1 MRRFPS
7 FTLMSI
13 LLACGGGG
21 GTQPS
26 VTRTGDGSS
35 TLRVSARFSASPSG
49 GEEARDEQA
58 MNVDLEVDVRDAAGD
73 DVTGATV
80 VVDTEFGTVTLTE
93 GGCGRRYCGRQV
105 GYASVYRLSVT
116 RGADR
121 LDGVAVSGPSFHSIV
136 EPTLGAT
143 ASAAAPL
150 VVRWAPAGDAD
161 RVRIETRE
169 FERELAE
176 DTGAFEIPA
185 GNLRSDADD
194 PEDERVRVR
203 RERLV
208 TLTGGLS
215 GSTMEIAVRN
225 GMSFFGV
232 P

>member
-1 MRRFPS
+1 MGPFPS
-7 FTLMSI
+7 FILISFV

-21 GTQPS
+21 TQPT

-35 TLRVSARFSASPSG
+35 TLRVTARFSASPNG

-80 VVDTEFGTVTLTE
+80 VVDTEFGAVTLTE
-93 GGCGRRYCGRQV
+93 GGCSRRYCGRQI
-105 GYASVYRLSVT
+105 GYASVYRLSVV
-116 RGADR
+116 RGPDR

-143 ASAAAPL
+143 ASASAPL
-150 VVRWAPAGDAD
+150 LVRWAPSGDAD
-161 RVRIETRE
+161 RVSIETRD

-176 DTGAFEIPA
+176 DLGAFEIPA
-185 GNLRSDADD
+185 GNLRSDGDE

-203 RERLV
+203 RERQV

-215 GSTMEIAVRN
+215 GSTIEVAVRN
-225 GMSFFGV
+225 GVSFFGL